1 MNEELTSET
10 IVLQTI
16 ENISKWKT
24 QRANIITD
32 VKKIIEKLNKT
43 QRKVDI
49 SKLTGNTVAAVG
61 VGLTVVGLVMTPFTL
76 GLSLGV
82 VAAGGGLG
90 VAGSLTSGGANMVNF
105 LVSKSELKIVEEML
119 ENDRKLLDNI
129 RKAKI
134 KDNNLAENVILYL
147 SLSNLLQNFSEGLIN
162 NTIQNSAKMMNKSI
176 AVLNIFG
183 IIFSV
188 YDLIE
193 TAISLQNGSKSELAN
208 KLKEIINEMEKELQ
222 L

>member
-90 VAGSLTSGGANMVNF
+90 VVGSLTSGGANKVNF

-208 KLKEIINEMEKELQ
+208 KLEEIINEMEKELQ

>member
-61 VGLTVVGLVMTPFTL
+61 VGLTVVGLT
-76 GLSLGV
+76 
-82 VAAGGGLG
+82 
-90 VAGSLTSGGANMVNF
+90 
-105 LVSKSELKIVEEML
+105 VS
-119 ENDRKLLDNI
+119 
-129 RKAKI
+129 
-134 KDNNLAENVILYL
+134 
-147 SLSNLLQNFSEGLIN
+147 
-162 NTIQNSAKMMNKSI
+162 
-176 AVLNIFG
+176 
-183 IIFSV
+183 
-188 YDLIE
+188 
-193 TAISLQNGSKSELAN
+193 
-208 KLKEIINEMEKELQ
+208 
-222 L
+222 